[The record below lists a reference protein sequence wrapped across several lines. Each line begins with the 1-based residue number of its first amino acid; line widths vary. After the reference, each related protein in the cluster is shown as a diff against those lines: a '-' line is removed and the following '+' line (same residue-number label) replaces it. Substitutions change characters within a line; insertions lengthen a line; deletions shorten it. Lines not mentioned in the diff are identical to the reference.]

1 MNTLIPV
8 TRMLNAALNGDLDP
22 WGDMESVARWTPR
35 ADILEGEKEYR
46 ITMDLPGVKTEDL
59 EIHLEKQTLGIA
71 TKQEN
76 DVPEGFKTLRRE
88 RPGRSTFSRSFKL
101 GVSVDED
108 KVSAKLERGVLT
120 ISLPKSVQ
128 SLPRRIDVVQEG

>member
-1 MNTLIPV
+1 M
-8 TRMLNAALNGDLDP
+8 
-22 WGDMESVARWTPR
+22 
-35 ADILEGEKEYR
+35 
-46 ITMDLPGVKTEDL
+46 
-59 EIHLEKQTLGIA
+59 
-71 TKQEN
+71 
-76 DVPEGFKTLRRE
+76 PEGFKTLRRE

-128 SLPRRIDVVQEG
+128 SLPRRIDVAQEG